1 MTALLPPLDER
12 GLLRR
17 NGIRPRHG
25 LGQNFLHDVR
35 ALSEIV
41 AAAELSGA
49 DSVLEVGCGLGS
61 LTRLLATAAGNVVA
75 VEIDP
80 KLAAIARDT
89 LSGLGNVRVVC
100 ADILE
105 LDLVDLALPPG
116 YIVAANIPYYLT
128 SPIIR
133 TFLESGARPR
143 RLVLTVQKEVAQ
155 RICAEPPEMSII
167 AVSVQVYGKPRIVAE
182 IPATAFF
189 PVPKVDSAVVRID
202 CYQRPAV
209 PPALDPIFFRI
220 LKAGFSQPRKMLRN
234 TLASGLSA
242 PAVDVQSL
250 LLGVGIDPRRRPQT
264 LSVDEWIRLSQAAVD
279 LGGGV
284 T

>member
-1 MTALLPPLDER
+1 
-12 GLLRR
+12 
-17 NGIRPRHG
+17 
-25 LGQNFLHDVR
+25 
-35 ALSEIV
+35 LSEIV
-41 AAAELSGA
+41 AAAEVSGA

-61 LTRLLATAAGNVVA
+61 LTRLLATVAGNVVA

-89 LSGLGNVRVVC
+89 LGGLGNVRVVC

-155 RICAEPPEMSII
+155 RICAEPPEMSIL
-167 AVSVQVYGKPRIVAE
+167 AVSVQIYGKPRIVAE

-209 PPALDPIFFRI
+209 PPALDPTFFRI

>member
-133 TFLESGARPR
+133 TLLESGARPR

-155 RICAEPPEMSII
+155 RICAEPPEMSIL
-167 AVSVQVYGKPRIVAE
+167 AVSVQIYGKPRIVAE

>member
-1 MTALLPPLDER
+1 MTEIPALDEK

-17 NGIRPRHG
+17 HDIRPRRG
-25 LGQNFLHDVR
+25 LGQNFLHDVE

-41 AAAELSGA
+41 AAAELLRS

-61 LTRLLATAAGNVVA
+61 LTRFLATAAGRVVA

-80 KLAAIARDT
+80 KLAALARDN
-89 LSGLGNVRVVC
+89 LRGLGNVSIVC

-105 LDLVDLALPPG
+105 LDLHALGLPPG

-128 SPIIR
+128 SAIIR
-133 TFLESGARPR
+133 LLLESKTSPR

-155 RICAEPPEMSII
+155 RICAEPPEMSIL
-167 AVSVQVYGKPRIVAE
+167 AVSVQVYGRPRIVAE
-182 IPATAFF
+182 IPAAAFI

-202 CYQRPAV
+202 CHDGPMV
-209 PPALDPIFFRI
+209 PPALDPMFFRV

-242 PAVDVQSL
+242 PAADVQSL

-264 LSVDEWIRLSQAAVD
+264 LSVQEWILLSQAAVK
-279 LGGGV
+279 LGDRAS
-284 T
+284 

>member
-133 TFLESGARPR
+133 TLLESGARPR

-155 RICAEPPEMSII
+155 RICAEPPEMSIL
-167 AVSVQVYGKPRIVAE
+167 AVSVQIYGKPRIVAE

-264 LSVDEWIRLSQAAVD
+264 LSVDEWIRLSQAVVD

>member
-1 MTALLPPLDER
+1 M
-12 GLLRR
+12 
-17 NGIRPRHG
+17 
-25 LGQNFLHDVR
+25 
-35 ALSEIV
+35 
-41 AAAELSGA
+41 
-49 DSVLEVGCGLGS
+49 
-61 LTRLLATAAGNVVA
+61 
-75 VEIDP
+75 DP

-89 LSGLGNVRVVC
+89 LSGLANVRVVC

-105 LDLVDLALPPG
+105 VDLGELALPPG

-133 TFLESGARPR
+133 LFLESGARPL

-155 RICAEPPEMSII
+155 RICAQPPEMSIL

-189 PVPKVDSAVVRID
+189 PVPRVDSAVVRID
-202 CYQRPAV
+202 CHPQPTV
-209 PPALDPIFFRI
+209 PPALNPIFFRV

-234 TLASGLSA
+234 TLTSGLA
-242 PAVDVQSL
+242 AQAADVQSL
-250 LLGVGIDPRRRPQT
+250 LLGAGIDSRRRPQT
-264 LSVDEWIRLSQAAVD
+264 LSVDEWIRVSQAAEE
-279 LGGGV
+279 LGGGP